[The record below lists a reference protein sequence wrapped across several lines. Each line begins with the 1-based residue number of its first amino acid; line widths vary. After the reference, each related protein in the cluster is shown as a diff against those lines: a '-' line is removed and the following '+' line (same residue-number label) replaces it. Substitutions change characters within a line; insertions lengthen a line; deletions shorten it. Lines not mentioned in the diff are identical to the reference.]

1 MGAMKLNDRLAPVN
15 FAMGLYRV
23 ATGDREG
30 AVESFQR
37 SLTIEEG
44 PDATRELAN
53 SYDALDRLE
62 LAEATY
68 RRAIQLRRG
77 YWLGYKDLGVF
88 YQKHGRLEEALP
100 FFKLVAQLA
109 PDDHTS
115 YTNLGAMYL
124 KLQMYSQAVAIYQK
138 AVKLTPSPEAS
149 HDLGTA
155 FSLTTP

>member
-1 MGAMKLNDRLAPVN
+1 MGAMKLNDLLAPVN

-53 SYDALDRLE
+53 SYDALNRLE

-68 RRAIQLRRG
+68 RRANHVRKSIFVQV
-77 YWLGYKDLGVF
+77 KDSVAF
-88 YQKHGRLEEALP
+88 FQKKPPLTRSVE
-100 FFKLVAQLA
+100 FFLVGA
-109 PDDHTS
+109 PLCAHAHT
-115 YTNLGAMYL
+115 
-124 KLQMYSQAVAIYQK
+124 
-138 AVKLTPSPEAS
+138 
-149 HDLGTA
+149 
-155 FSLTTP
+155 